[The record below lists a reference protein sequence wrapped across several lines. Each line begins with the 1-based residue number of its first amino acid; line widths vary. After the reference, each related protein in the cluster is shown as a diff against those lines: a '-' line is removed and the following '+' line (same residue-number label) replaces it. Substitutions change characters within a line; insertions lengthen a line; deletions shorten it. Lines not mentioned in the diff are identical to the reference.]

1 MMRRVPHLCHVFATF
16 VPGGP
21 QVRTCRIVNALGTS
35 YRHTFMAIDSKVDAA
50 ELIAPNV
57 AFDVVPAERGKGGVL
72 YPVWLA
78 RRLHSLHPDLTLT
91 YNWGS
96 LDAVIATHLRP
107 GAPLIHAEDGFGP
120 DEATRQK
127 RRRVI
132 ARRLLLRRAKFI
144 VAPSMRLVRIMRE
157 IWKLPH
163 ERVRH
168 IPNGIDCT
176 RFSPGREVEL
186 RRSLG
191 IPAEAVVVGT
201 VAHLRPEKNLE
212 LLVRSVAR
220 SAAMHLMFVGSG
232 PEQGMLE
239 ARAAALGLAGRAHF
253 LGAREDTLACY
264 RSMDIFALSSTT
276 EQMPIALVEAMSV
289 GLPVVSTDVG
299 DVRLMVCE
307 PNQRFVVA
315 LEHEEAYVE
324 ALAGLARSPELR
336 TDLGR
341 KNREKCLRDY
351 RWEEMLE
358 TYCRLYETAL
368 GRG

>member
-21 QVRTCRIVNALGTS
+21 QVRTCRIVNALGAS

-50 ELIAPNV
+50 GLIAVDV
-57 AFDVVPAERGKGGVL
+57 AFEVVGAERGKGGVF

-78 RRLHSLHPDLTLT
+78 RRRHSLHPDLTLT

-127 RRRVI
+127 RRRVLT
-132 ARRLLLRRAKFI
+132 RRLLLRRAKFI

-157 IWKLPH
+157 VWKLPH

-168 IPNGIDCT
+168 IPNGIDCA
-176 RFSPGREVEL
+176 RFSPGREEEL

-201 VAHLRPEKNLE
+201 VAHLRAEKNLE
-212 LLVRSVAR
+212 LLVRCVARVPSVA
-220 SAAMHLMFVGSG
+220 MHILLVGSG
-232 PEQGMLE
+232 PQQELLE
-239 ARAAALGLAGRAHF
+239 ARAASLGLAGRVHF
-253 LGAREDTLACY
+253 LGARKDTVACY
-264 RSMDIFALSSTT
+264 RSMDVFALSSTT
-276 EQMPIALVEAMSV
+276 EQMPIVLVEAMSV

-299 DVRLMVCE
+299 DVRSMVCE
-307 PNQRFVVA
+307 ANQRFVMS
-315 LEHEEAYVE
+315 LDHEEAYVE
-324 ALAGLARSPELR
+324 ALAELARSPELR
-336 TDLGR
+336 AD
-341 KNREKCLRDY
+341 RD
-351 RWEEMLE
+351 
-358 TYCRLYETAL
+358 
-368 GRG
+368 G